1 MQKIWL
7 TLMGAA
13 VIFALAGCSK
23 DALWQGAYEGD
34 QDRVNWE
41 LLWHRDRINELD
53 QARQWTPLQYA
64 ISNSYGDMAA
74 LLLKKGA
81 DPDIQSGDGR
91 IALDFTDDVENSLMR
106 QFIVDRI
113 KQMLAQREAEQSESV
128 VATAESTP

>member
-7 TLMGAA
+7 TLTGAA
-13 VIFALAGCSK
+13 VIFVLAGCSK

-41 LLWHRDRINELD
+41 LHWHHDRINELD
-53 QARQWTPLQYA
+53 QAKQWTPLQYA

-81 DPDIQSGDGR
+81 DPEVRSGDGR
-91 IALDFTDDVENSLMR
+91 TARDFADDVENSIMR

-113 KQMLAQREAEQSESV
+113 DQTLAQRNAEQSESV